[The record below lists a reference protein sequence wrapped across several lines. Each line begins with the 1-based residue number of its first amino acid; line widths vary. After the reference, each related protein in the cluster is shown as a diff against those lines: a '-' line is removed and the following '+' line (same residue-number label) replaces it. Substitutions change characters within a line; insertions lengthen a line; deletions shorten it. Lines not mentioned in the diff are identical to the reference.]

1 MAVINIIS
9 QPPQGASVFNLMFVE
24 FAFASQS
31 MDIREGTDGNVQ
43 MIISSSF
50 DSLLDV
56 GDKVRIINGS
66 YAGSFSITSK
76 EIIAGGFLGLGLN
89 VLFVGGSIASGS
101 NQFIPDGPQDFQLI
115 TGYQQGAE
123 SSVKGWAITSTI
135 RVNPNLQGV
144 YRFDVSGFLKSRF
157 EITEPLEGQ
166 NVGIS
171 LRYIVRVATNTAL
184 PSDADARTVYYG
196 LQDLTAP
203 QQDGNEAVGERPIL
217 FFGNVPTLYSIAGN
231 KGIVNNFVSNPDQG
245 EQTVSGAVISLN
257 LLSCESKEIR
267 WLGQSATAGFTV
279 NPSLPDWITATA
291 EGNNIKLIIN
301 PCTGGVADYL
311 QADYNPVDYLTGG
324 QLNSVTG
331 CFSFVFSL
339 GGDTLFTLNI
349 CVVPVSELV
358 NVCKA
363 DVLNFAFLNQLGG
376 YSSFALESKFIQGRE
391 FGNDQT
397 IVTSTR
403 ELKRIE
409 FKDVYD
415 TFQLSGGVLS
425 KNQLDLLQSLRSSI
439 QVYLFNDNTQAWDI
453 PIVIDRGSFTTH
465 GNRFNQAETRFS
477 FRFRL
482 AQQVRIQTQ

>member
-9 QPPQGASVFNLMFVE
+9 QPPQGASVFNPMFFE
-24 FAFASQS
+24 FAFGSKG

-43 MIISSSF
+43 MIVSNSF
-50 DSLLDV
+50 DSLLNV
-56 GDKVRIINGS
+56 GDRVRIINGT
-66 YAGSFSITSK
+66 YAGSYLITSK

-89 VLFVGGSIASGS
+89 VLFAGGSIASGS
-101 NQFIPDGPQDFQLI
+101 NQFIPDGAQDFQLI
-115 TGYQQGAE
+115 TGYEQGAE
-123 SSVKGWAITSTI
+123 SSVKAWSITSTI

-157 EITEPLEGQ
+157 EITAPLVGP

-171 LRYIVRVATNTAL
+171 LRYIVRVATNTTL
-184 PSDADARTVYYG
+184 PSDAEARTVYYG
-196 LQDLTAP
+196 LQNLTAQ
-203 QQDGNEAVGERPIL
+203 QQDGSEAIGERPIL
-217 FFGNVPTLYSIAGN
+217 FFGNVPTLYSIAGS
-231 KGIVNNFVSNPDQG
+231 KGIVNNFIANPDQG
-245 EQTVSGAVISLN
+245 EITTSGAVISLN
-257 LLSCESKEIR
+257 LLSCEPKEVL
-267 WLGQSATAGFTV
+267 WLGQSAAAGFTAT
-279 NPSLPDWITATA
+279 PALPDWISATA
-291 EGNNIKLIIN
+291 QGNNIKLIIN

-331 CFSFVFSL
+331 CFSFVFAL
-339 GGDTLFTLNI
+339 GGNTLFTLNI

-358 NVCKA
+358 DVCKA
-363 DVLNFAFLNQLGG
+363 DVLNFAWLNQLGG
-376 YSSFALESKFIQGRE
+376 YSSFAVESKFVQGRE

-397 IVTSTR
+397 VVTSTR

-439 QVYLFNDNTQAWDI
+439 QAYLFNDNTQAFDI
-453 PIVIDRGSFTTH
+453 PIVINRSSFTTY
-465 GNRFNQAETRFS
+465 GNRFNQSQTRFAFS
-477 FRFRL
+477 FRI